1 MAARTGRGSAL
12 QALNLTPLIDVV
24 FLLLIFF
31 LVTTRFEQEDERVSE
46 SQENQLDVELPT
58 ASEAEPMIVESSS
71 IRIGVNQQGQY
82 FCDNREVDLDDVERI
97 LRQQAANNPVGKD
110 VKIRAD
116 RRTDFQHVISVINA
130 CVKADLPYDFDVRES
145 R

>member
-1 MAARTGRGSAL
+1 MSVRIKKGTAL

-31 LVTTRFEQEDERVSE
+31 LVTSRFEQEDEKINNPIDHQIE
-46 SQENQLDVELPT
+46 VELPT
-58 ASEAEPMIVESSS
+58 ASASEPMIAEKNS
-71 IRIGVNQQGQY
+71 IWIEINQHGHY
-82 FCDNREVDLDDVERI
+82 YYDNRRVQDTDVERI

-116 RRTDFQHVISVINA
+116 RRTDFQYVINVINA
-130 CVKADLPYDFDVRES
+130 CVNADLPYDFDVRE
-145 R
+145 